1 LTDLAQFGDA
11 IGLEEYGYT
20 NPYDI
25 SYVRQ
30 FHDHG
35 DGTRVLHHQ
44 NASYEICGDCATST
58 LTKRGSN
65 DEVIYRIHLKG
76 HTHSTG
82 VFALK
87 RQLVCVTIL
96 ETESSYSMSN
106 SKTVLG
112 KEIPIWET
120 RSAIEV
126 YSWESGELLSTIVMP
141 GGTFHGVLAISAD
154 ERYLYVGGNLFLRRF
169 EIPNLPEA
177 KDGD

>member
-1 LTDLAQFGDA
+1 LVGGSFGFLLAA
-11 IGLEEYGYT
+11 L
-20 NPYDI
+20 
-25 SYVRQ
+25 VRVA
-30 FHDHG
+30 
-35 DGTRVLHHQ
+35 RS
-44 NASYEICGDCATST
+44 NST
-58 LTKRGSN
+58 LSHDLSYDCCSTKSARGAVAASSN
-65 DEVIYRIHLKG
+65 KPNDPPNKSAGFGRARGAG